1 MSTQNTAAVAG
12 TRRRRDSD
20 SDQGR
25 SVKEQPSNSEHTGAN
40 PPTLEAEQLAAAE
53 ASAQV
58 NASRLLVATLALE
71 RLEEAIKD
79 RDNLLVVFQ
88 REKKSW
94 QGMIQRLET
103 RVEKA
108 DEEKRALK
116 KQIEE
121 LDRFCKEIQD
131 ELEIV
136 TINTEQIVQERVEE
150 AMEHE
155 RMKGASATGRFEA
168 QIAALASRIPSP
180 TPIPQ
185 LSSSSRRVVADAIR
199 TGAPVSSETA
209 PADSASS
216 ASEPAPASAVS
227 WWDVLRRKS

>member
-1 MSTQNTAAVAG
+1 MTRKLALLASGSFHNNRNKHRGPVAG

-25 SVKEQPSNSEHTGAN
+25 SVKEQPSNSEPTGAN

-58 NASRLLVATLALE
+58 NASRLLVASLALE

-79 RDNLLVVFQ
+79 RDNLLAVFQ

-103 RVEKA
+103 RLEKA

-121 LDRFCKEIQD
+121 LDR
-131 ELEIV
+131 
-136 TINTEQIVQERVEE
+136 
-150 AMEHE
+150 
-155 RMKGASATGRFEA
+155 
-168 QIAALASRIPSP
+168 
-180 TPIPQ
+180 
-185 LSSSSRRVVADAIR
+185 
-199 TGAPVSSETA
+199 
-209 PADSASS
+209 
-216 ASEPAPASAVS
+216 
-227 WWDVLRRKS
+227 